1 MEEIIVALHMHTVY
15 SDGNGKHADLAA
27 AGLKAGLDAILISD
41 HNVWVQGME
50 GYLQKGKKRLL
61 TLVGEEVH
69 DQTLTKGKNHLL
81 IFGNR
86 RELARFASDP
96 QQLINQ
102 ANASGG
108 LTFIAHPIE
117 DALPAFGEAAFNWE
131 DWQVTGY
138 TGIELWNQM
147 SEFKTRATSLPKTV
161 LHAFFLQL
169 MTYRP
174 LDATLKLWDEL
185 MLKHNRPVVAVGG
198 VDAHELQIRK
208 GPLHVVL
215 YPYELQFRSIT
226 NHLLLPK
233 PLTGNLT
240 QDKNLIYDALR
251 AGHSFIAYDLP
262 RSARG
267 FRFTVNNN
275 DGTFWMGDQV
285 FAEAGLT
292 FQVRLPMRTH
302 VRLLRNGSVV
312 KEHTDREVL
321 TYLTKEPGIYRVEVY
336 LDYLGMHRAW
346 IFSNPIYAL

>member
-1 MEEIIVALHMHTVY
+1 MEEIIVALHIHTVY

-27 AGLKAGLDAILISD
+27 AALKAGLDAILVSD

-69 DQTLTKGKNHLL
+69 DQTLPKGKNHLL
-81 IFGNR
+81 IFGST
-86 RELARFASDP
+86 RELARFAPDP
-96 QQLINQ
+96 QQLIHQ
-102 ANASGG
+102 AGASGG

-131 DWQVTGY
+131 DWQVSGF

-161 LHAFFLQL
+161 LHAFFPQL
-169 MTYRP
+169 MTFRP
-174 LDATLKLWDEL
+174 LEATLKLWDEL
-185 MLKHNRPVVAVGG
+185 ILKHNKPIVAVGG
-198 VDAHELQIRK
+198 ADAHEMQIRK
-208 GPLHVVL
+208 GPLRVVL
-215 YPYELQFRSIT
+215 YPYEQQFRSIT

-240 QDKNLIYDALR
+240 QDKTLIYDALR

-267 FRFTVNNN
+267 FRFTVNSNE
-275 DGTFWMGDQV
+275 GTFWMGDQV
-285 FAEAGLT
+285 SAEDGLT
-292 FQVRLPMRTH
+292 FQVRLPARTH
-302 VRLLRNGSVV
+302 VRLLRNGTVV

-321 TYLTKEPGIYRVEVY
+321 TYLTKEPGSYRAEVY